1 MIDSSTSQGRVLAPR
16 HVQPGDHPV
25 RQLDLVVVDE
35 GRRGRTSG
43 SATARRRGGR
53 CYVGVARCGHSR
65 SLPGRSDSLD
75 ARDGIRKTSRAP
87 VLVRTGRHRPARR
100 PGPTSRAGPTS
111 ASAFTPKRSGGY
123 RLSLAPTRQQPGS
136 TTPASRHHGSA
147 RADTFPPVRQQT
159 MTPPIRAQLT
169 ASSLTR

>member
-123 RLSLAPTRQQPGS
+123 RHRPPRGSSQAAPPPQPPSRLGTRRHVPAGQAADNDTANQG
-136 TTPASRHHGSA
+136 TT
-147 RADTFPPVRQQT
+147 
-159 MTPPIRAQLT
+159 T
-169 ASSLTR
+169 ASSLTP